1 MPKRIPLPDQQGAAM
16 CGRPEFVHALLLD
29 LDGVLVDSLPAMRK
43 AWTAVNSAHH
53 LDLPFAAYQ
62 QHLGRPFPDIMRLLK
77 LPNAEQL
84 QATYDEAA
92 YAASDEIEVCGGVED
107 ALQTLAARGW
117 LLGVV
122 TSKPLH
128 RAAPLLDRIDV
139 PFATVRTPGTE
150 RGKPAPDPI
159 LLALLDLRIDPSQA
173 TYVGDM
179 NVDQESARRAG
190 VGFVHAGWGYG
201 QPDPPPPA
209 LAHTPADL
217 PRLLSPHDAMPA
229 TVPGA

>member
-1 MPKRIPLPDQQGAAM
+1 MPERIPLEDRQGAAM
-16 CGRPEFVHALLLD
+16 YDHSESVHALLLD
-29 LDGVLVDSLPAMRK
+29 LDGVLVDSLPVMRK
-43 AWTAVNSAHH
+43 AWTAVTSAHH
-53 LDLPFAAYQ
+53 VDLPFAAYQ
-62 QHLGRPFPDIMRLLK
+62 QHLGRTFPDIMRLLR
-77 LPNAEQL
+77 LPNPEQL

-92 YAASDEIEVCGGVED
+92 CAASDEVEVCGGIED
-107 ALQTLAARGW
+107 ALQALAARGW

-139 PFATVRTPGTE
+139 PFATVRTPGAE

-179 NVDQESARRAG
+179 NVDKESAYRAG

-201 QPDPPPPA
+201 QADPPPPA

-217 PRLLSPHDAMPA
+217 LRLLSPHDAMSA
-229 TVPGA
+229 TVLGA